1 MFTDPAFVAD
11 NVSRWTSLGIKLPKA
26 LTKALETF
34 EAVRWVEIE
43 RAPGLDITKVTPEN
57 AEAKIRELAD
67 ELTLSMNLV
76 PVVGGNGASVL
87 EEAKRRYTD
96 AAARSVLG
104 EAGAAVPG
112 IIEQLSPE
120 FDRHAAAYADAVA
133 KLPTDLT
140 ADSLVRAGG
149 DAVIAY
155 AEAQREAAYLNG
167 VSNWVAET
175 RHLPGHSGAP
185 EPALRILRPASVVQ
199 LTKLDEATWKQVN
212 QTVRAIDPVLYAAVR
227 LGVQFGINTSREA
240 SQIRSS
246 LAIRPQPFTTV

>member
-1 MFTDPAFVAD
+1 MFDHVHAAD
-11 NVSRWTSLGIKLPKA
+11 NVTRWTGLGVKLPKQ
-26 LTKALETF
+26 LTEAIKTF
-34 EAVRWVEIE
+34 EAIRYTEIGH
-43 RAPGLDITKVTPEN
+43 APGLDITKVTPDN

-67 ELTLSMNLV
+67 QLTLSMNLV
-76 PVVGGNGASVL
+76 PVVGANGVSVL

-112 IIEQLSPE
+112 IIELLSPE
-120 FDRHAAAYADAVA
+120 FDKHSAAYADAVA

-155 AEAQREAAYLNG
+155 AEAQREASYLNG

-175 RHLPGHSGAP
+175 RLLPGHSGAP
-185 EPALRILRPASVVQ
+185 EPALRILRPTSVVQ
-199 LTKLDEATWKQVN
+199 LTKLDEATWKQAN

-227 LGVQFGINTSREA
+227 EGVQFGINTSREA